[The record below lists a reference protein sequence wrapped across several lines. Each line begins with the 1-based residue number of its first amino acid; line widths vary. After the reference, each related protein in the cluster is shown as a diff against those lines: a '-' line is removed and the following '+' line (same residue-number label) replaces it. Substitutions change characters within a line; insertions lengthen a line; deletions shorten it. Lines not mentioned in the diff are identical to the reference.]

1 MKTRHSTL
9 SRHSKTRYAAAK
21 RDPEQEH
28 ATVPA
33 AAARNRRH
41 DIHHTN
47 LAIGPHAGRSIGKA
61 QDGTSDD
68 GGAPGTGAAIDPW
81 IASVS
86 GGRRLACSGHARAL
100 HAPRCGRLAST
111 CAIRRNGGVPVAHD
125 IAARRAFYPGRD
137 RPPRNRASR
146 ECGVEGGIGN
156 RVIHAARR
164 RRRYARDWH
173 RARPP
178 RRPARSRAAHAAE
191 SRSGNVRPLAIL
203 RSIKTPASSRSDR
216 RPDARRRR

>member
-9 SRHSKTRYAAAK
+9 SRHSKLVMQPRSATRRKNPRPFLRQRRATVDTIFIRRIGRSGRMRADRSAK
-21 RDPEQEH
+21 RRMGH
-28 ATVPA
+28 RMTVARPA
-33 AAARNRRH
+33 PAPPSIRGSRACRAA
-41 DIHHTN
+41 
-47 LAIGPHAGRSIGKA
+47 
-61 QDGTSDD
+61 
-68 GGAPGTGAAIDPW
+68 GALRVLVMRPGC
-81 IASVS
+81 
-86 GGRRLACSGHARAL
+86 GRR
-100 HAPRCGRLAST
+100 ASA

-146 ECGVEGGIGN
+146 GCGEEGGIGN

-164 RRRYARDWH
+164 RCRCARGGH

-178 RRPARSRAAHAAE
+178 RRPARSRAAHVAE
-191 SRSGNVRPLAIL
+191 SRSGNVHPLAIL

>member
-9 SRHSKTRYAAAK
+9 SRHSKLVMQPRSATRRKNPRPFLRK
-21 RDPEQEH
+21 RR
-28 ATVPA
+28 ATVDTIFI
-33 AAARNRRH
+33 RR
-41 DIHHTN
+41 I
-47 LAIGPHAGRSIGKA
+47 GRSGRMRADRSGKRRMGHRMTVA
-61 QDGTSDD
+61 RP
-68 GGAPGTGAAIDPW
+68 APAPPSMW

-100 HAPRCGRLAST
+100 HAPRCGRRASA

-146 ECGVEGGIGN
+146 GCGVEGGIGN

-164 RRRYARDWH
+164 RRRCARSGH

-203 RSIKTPASSRSDR
+203 RSIKTPAASRSDR